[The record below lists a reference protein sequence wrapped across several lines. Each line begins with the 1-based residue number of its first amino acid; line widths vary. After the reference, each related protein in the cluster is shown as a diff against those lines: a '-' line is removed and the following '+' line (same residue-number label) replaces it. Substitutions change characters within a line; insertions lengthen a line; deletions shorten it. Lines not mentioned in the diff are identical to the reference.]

1 MVTDAGTLLSF
12 VFLRD
17 DGSSGAG
24 RGIGYWERTEGYRLV
39 GGRGRKGGSGQAPS
53 TSSGQGQYSDLSG
66 GPCSVAAGKGFRMGK
81 SFGWGTARAE
91 AALLGVSRRTFIPP
105 IRQLVD
111 ESARQK
117 L

>member
-66 GPCSVAAGKGFRMGK
+66 GPCSVAAGIWFRRD
-81 SFGWGTARAE
+81 TARVE
-91 AALLGVSRRTFIPP
+91 PPLLREMNECLRWLCGKELIS
-105 IRQLVD
+105 
-111 ESARQK
+111 
-117 L
+117 